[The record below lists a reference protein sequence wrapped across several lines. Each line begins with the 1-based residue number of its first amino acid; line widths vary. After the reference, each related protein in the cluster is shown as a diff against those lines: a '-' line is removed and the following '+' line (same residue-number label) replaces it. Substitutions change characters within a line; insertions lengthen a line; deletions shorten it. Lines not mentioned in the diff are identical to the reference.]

1 MLTGADV
8 YGATLGIVGAGRIG
22 ASVARRARGF
32 NMKLL
37 YYDVVPNRDMEE
49 QLGAKRVDLEVLLK
63 ESDFV
68 TVHVPLIDSTRHLMN
83 EGRLGLMKKTAFLI
97 NNSRGPVV
105 DEKALY
111 EALREGKIA
120 GAALDV
126 FEQEPT
132 PKANPLLELENV
144 IAAPHIS
151 SASHETRSR
160 MASMVAENLVE
171 FFSGRMPPNLL
182 NPEATKVR
190 PLRRLF
196 QQ

>member
-1 MLTGADV
+1 
-8 YGATLGIVGAGRIG
+8 
-22 ASVARRARGF
+22 
-32 NMKLL
+32 MKLL
-37 YYDVVPNRDMEE
+37 YCDVIPNREMEE
-49 QLGAKRVDLEVLLK
+49 QLGAERVDLEVLLK

-68 TVHVPLIDSTRHLMN
+68 TVHVPLMDSTRYLIN
-83 EGRLGLMKKTAFLI
+83 EERLGHMKRTAFLI

-111 EALREGKIA
+111 KALREGKIA

-132 PKANPLLELENV
+132 PKNNPLLELDNV
-144 IAAPHIS
+144 VAAPHIS
-151 SASHETRSR
+151 SASHETRSK
-160 MASMVAENLVE
+160 MASMVAGNLVE

-182 NPEATKVR
+182 NPEVTKVR

-196 QQ
+196 